1 MILKSFE
8 LNKIKLENCNFY
20 LFYGDNEGFK
30 EEIIKNFFEKQYQG
44 NVYRYDE
51 KEVLDNVDSFY
62 NSILTK
68 SFFDNKKLIIINR
81 VSDKIRV
88 IVEELIEK
96 KTEDIQFILNSKNLE
111 KKSILRKFFEKEKS
125 IICVPF
131 YGDNNQTLNSIV
143 SQFFRNKKIPISQQL
158 INVLTERSRGDRK
171 NLNNELQKI
180 ENYSLNKKTLN
191 LQEIIKLS
199 NLADNYSAS
208 ELIDHSL
215 AKNTRKTV
223 AIFNENNYSDE
234 DNIIIIRTL
243 LAKLKRLLK
252 IHELIDEKGKVNPN
266 EAEFRAYYILQHVGN
281 TDKAE
286 IPGYLRDLSTR
297 PEILNAPIMQEALK
311 IWVAWKRND
320 YQRFFS
326 ILKASI
332 HVLVCCQAFEY
343 VGYMRYTALQ
353 TIHRVNKGPKQGLYF
368 PLHDLVGLLG
378 FDKPFSAASVLSS
391 SLVSAAAC
399 GTV

>member
-8 LNKIKLENCNFY
+8 LNKHKFENYNFY

-30 EEIIKNFFEKQYQG
+30 EEIIKNFFEKKYQG
-44 NVYRYDE
+44 NIYRYDE
-51 KEVLDNVDSFY
+51 KEIVDNVDSFY

-68 SFFDNKKLIIINR
+68 SFFNNEKLIIINR

-88 IVEELIEK
+88 IIEELIEK

-125 IICVPF
+125 IICIPF
-131 YGDNNQTLNSIV
+131 YEDNNQTLNSIV

-158 INVLTERSRGDRK
+158 INILVERSRGDRK

-180 ENYSLNKKTLN
+180 ENYSLNKKTIN
-191 LQEIIKLS
+191 LHEIIKLT

-215 AKNTRKTV
+215 AKNARKTV

-252 IHELIDEKGKVNPN
+252 IHELIDEKGNIDQAISSFKP
-266 EAEFRAYYILQHVGN
+266 
-281 TDKAE
+281 
-286 IPGYLRDLSTR
+286 
-297 PEILNAPIMQEALK
+297 PIF
-311 IWVAWKRND
+311 WK
-320 YQRFFS
+320 
-326 ILKASI
+326 
-332 HVLVCCQAFEY
+332 
-343 VGYMRYTALQ
+343 
-353 TIHRVNKGPKQGLYF
+353 
-368 PLHDLVGLLG
+368 
-378 FDKPFSAASVLSS
+378 DKPVITQQLKSWGKKELKNLIYTSNDIELFIKKNSTIGKNILSDFIINNS
-391 SLVSAAAC
+391 KKN
-399 GTV
+399 

>member
-8 LNKIKLENCNFY
+8 LNKIKFENYNFY

-30 EEIIKNFFEKQYQG
+30 EEIIKSFFEKQYQG

-111 KKSILRKFFEKEKS
+111 KKSILRKFFEKEKL

-131 YGDNNQTLNSIV
+131 YEDNNQTLNSIV

-158 INVLTERSRGDRK
+158 INVLIERSRGDRK

-180 ENYSLNKKTLN
+180 ENYSLNKKTIN
-191 LQEIIKLS
+191 LQEIIKLT
-199 NLADNYSAS
+199 NLANNYNAS

-223 AIFNENNYSDE
+223 TIFNENNYSDE

-252 IHELIDEKGKVNPN
+252 IHELIDEKGNIDQAISSLKP
-266 EAEFRAYYILQHVGN
+266 
-281 TDKAE
+281 
-286 IPGYLRDLSTR
+286 
-297 PEILNAPIMQEALK
+297 PIF
-311 IWVAWKRND
+311 WK
-320 YQRFFS
+320 
-326 ILKASI
+326 
-332 HVLVCCQAFEY
+332 
-343 VGYMRYTALQ
+343 
-353 TIHRVNKGPKQGLYF
+353 
-368 PLHDLVGLLG
+368 
-378 FDKPFSAASVLSS
+378 DKPVVTQQLKSWGKRELKNLIYTSNDIELLIKKNSTIGKNILSDFIINNS
-391 SLVSAAAC
+391 KKINN
-399 GTV
+399 